1 MEDCYTVDFTRNA
14 GLLGR
19 LEDFISSQVTTG
31 QHSVVVASTCPGHS
45 LDPSASDQI
54 LPLDSSVEHLLG
66 LLEVGTDRRTEGA
79 PHSTDLEDPKE
90 TEEATRSLNALCK
103 RLSEDSISRKVG
115 ALPRGGPPRTVA
127 APSGLCTQT
136 QTCTNTHARMHTCA
150 HGHINTHAS
159 CCQSWDQPCG
169 AGTSCPL
176 SSWARTAEGPGQ
188 VLR

>member
-19 LEDFISSQVTTG
+19 LEDFLSSQVTTG
-31 QHSVVVASTCPGHS
+31 QHLGVAAGTRPGHS
-45 LDPSASDQI
+45 LDPSASVQI

-79 PHSTDLEDPKE
+79 PHSTDLEVPKE

-115 ALPRGGPPRTVA
+115 AFPRA
-127 APSGLCTQT
+127 GL
-136 QTCTNTHARMHTCA
+136 
-150 HGHINTHAS
+150 
-159 CCQSWDQPCG
+159 
-169 AGTSCPL
+169 
-176 SSWARTAEGPGQ
+176 PGQ
-188 VLR
+188 VLLPVCLCTPHRRAHIHMPICIHVHTGT